1 VRRFSWQMAL
11 ASAGAVVALGAGSA
25 LWVAGATPNAQ
36 PTASAN
42 AVEVG
47 SSGGSQ
53 AAGFSTLGSTT
64 ATTLSS
70 GAFVIGDQNAAVGSQ
85 VTFWGA
91 QWWTSNTL
99 SGGQAPA
106 SFKGFAANAANPPTC
121 GSSWST
127 APGNSSNPPATIPQF
142 MEVIVSTTVSK
153 SGPSITGDTA
163 EVVLVETNPGYAG
176 DPGHPGTGTV
186 VSVICGGPST
196 TGGGGG
202 VVVGGGGG
210 SGS

>member
-1 VRRFSWQMAL
+1 MRRFSWQVAL
-11 ASAGAVVALGAGSA
+11 ASAGAVLALGAGSA
-25 LWVAGATPNAQ
+25 VWVAATPSSQ
-36 PTASAN
+36 PASSGN
-42 AVEVG
+42 AVEVD

-53 AAGFSTLGSTT
+53 AAQFSNLDSST
-64 ATTLSS
+64 ATTLAS
-70 GAFVIGDQNAAVGSQ
+70 GAFVIGNGNAAPGSQ

-106 SFKGFAANAANPPTC
+106 SFKGFAANTANPPAC

-127 APGNSSNPPATIPQF
+127 GPGNSSNPPATIPQF
-142 MEVIVSTTVSK
+142 MEVIVSSSVSK
-153 SGPSITGDTA
+153 SGPSITGDVA

-186 VSVICGGPST
+186 MAVICGGPNNN
-196 TGGGGG
+196 
-202 VVVGGGGG
+202 GGGG
-210 SGS
+210 SSS

>member
-1 VRRFSWQMAL
+1 VRRCSWQVAL
-11 ASAGAVVALGAGSA
+11 ASAGAVLALGAGSA
-25 LWVAGATPNAQ
+25 VWVAATPSAQ
-36 PTASAN
+36 PTASSN
-42 AVEVG
+42 AVEVD
-47 SSGGSQ
+47 SSGGSE
-53 AAGFSTLGSTT
+53 AAQFSTLGSSTT
-64 ATTLSS
+64 TTLAS
-70 GAFVIGDQNAAVGSQ
+70 GAFVIGDQNAALGSQ

-106 SFKGFAANAANPPTC
+106 SFKGFAANAASPPTC

-127 APGNSSNPPATIPQF
+127 APGNSSDPLATIPQF
-142 MEVIVSTTVSK
+142 MEVIVSSAVSK

-186 VSVICGGPST
+186 VAVICGGPNNN
-196 TGGGGG
+196 GGGGDN
-202 VVVGGGGG
+202 GGG